1 MPNVLADLPAL
12 EAIAAPLC
20 TAQGLELVC
29 LQFGHEP
36 EGAVLRVLIELPKAE
51 TLPKGVGVTLEDCTR
66 VSRELSA
73 KLDDHEDLVEGKY
86 RLEVSS
92 AGVERPLVKPLDF
105 ERYVGREVKLST
117 KKPIEERKTFTGTL
131 LGLRDQS
138 VLLQL
143 GAGPNQGEELAI
155 PLPVIAKANLVFRF

>member
-20 TAQGLELVC
+20 VAQGLELVC
-29 LQFGHEP
+29 LQYGHEP
-36 EGAVLRVLIELPKAE
+36 EGAVLRVLIELPNAE
-51 TLPKGVGVTLEDCTR
+51 TLAKGVGVTLEDCTR

-73 KLDDHEDLVEGKY
+73 KLDDYEDLIEGKY

-92 AGVERPLVKPLDF
+92 AGVERPLVKALDF
-105 ERYVGREVKLST
+105 ERYAGREIKLST
-117 KKPIEERKTFTGTL
+117 KKPVEERKVFTGTL
-131 LGLRDQS
+131 LGLKEES
-138 VLLQL
+138 VLLRL
-143 GAGPNQGEELAI
+143 DSGPKHGEELAI